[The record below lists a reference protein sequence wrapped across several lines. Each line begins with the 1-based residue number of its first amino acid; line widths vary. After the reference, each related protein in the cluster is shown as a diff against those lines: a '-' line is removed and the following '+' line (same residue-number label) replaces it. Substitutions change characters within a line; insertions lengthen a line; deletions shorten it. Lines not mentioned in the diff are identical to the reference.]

1 MPGGEIA
8 RWVTQCYQGACQ
20 VLRGARMAGAPR
32 WLVIIRGVF
41 QRENREEV
49 RKKLRSTA
57 QLLAHLAAGLAP
69 LGLQR
74 I

>member
-1 MPGGEIA
+1 
-8 RWVTQCYQGACQ
+8 
-20 VLRGARMAGAPR
+20 MAGAPR

-41 QRENREEV
+41 HRDNREKV

-69 LGLQR
+69 LGLQG

>member
-1 MPGGEIA
+1 
-8 RWVTQCYQGACQ
+8 
-20 VLRGARMAGAPR
+20 MAGAPR
-32 WLVIIRGVF
+32 WLVIIRGGF
-41 QRENREEV
+41 HRDNREKV

-69 LGLQR
+69 LGLQG